1 MKLRNI
7 VWVGMLFL
15 SLLTY
20 AQKPV
25 YSFSDKGDIVTN
37 SSYIKPFDTCTF
49 KGVTPYIM
57 KFENMLKT
65 LSGQTYEIRC
75 YKYNNWENDPG
86 DFHVI
91 EVRYNNNVVLTLEN
105 PEGWDFF
112 SQDFVSSIMSYLCYG
127 KVDLDENT
135 IVLLFTG
142 TNIMSQPPYCTLIVL
157 KEGKASL
164 IYNQQAFIND
174 IQKNN
179 ILTRIVLQRNTVEW
193 LNEKTQSN
201 KPEYDSLILKS
212 SMVYSV
218 K

>member
-127 KVDLDENT
+127 KVDLDEN
-135 IVLLFTG
+135 IEKQPEGNRGIYGLFVKRR
-142 TNIMSQPPYCTLIVL
+142 NSEKSVANYCLFRYNL
-157 KEGKASL
+157 KLG
-164 IYNQQAFIND
+164 
-174 IQKNN
+174 
-179 ILTRIVLQRNTVEW
+179 
-193 LNEKTQSN
+193 
-201 KPEYDSLILKS
+201 
-212 SMVYSV
+212 
-218 K
+218 